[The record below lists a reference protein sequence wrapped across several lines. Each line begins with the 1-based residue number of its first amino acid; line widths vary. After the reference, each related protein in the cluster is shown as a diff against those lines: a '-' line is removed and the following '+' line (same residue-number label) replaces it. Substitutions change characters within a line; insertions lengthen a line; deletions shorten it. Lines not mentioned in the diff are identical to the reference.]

1 MDTSNP
7 ALLAW
12 EIVGLIVLLIVII
25 MIIANLPGLVRYF
38 RLKNM

>member
-12 EIVGLIVLLIVII
+12 EILGIIVVLFII
-25 MIIANLPGLVRYF
+25 IFTLMMIPELVRYF
-38 RLKNM
+38 RLKSM